1 MTQLDK
7 SKHTFAICA
16 YKESRYLEECI
27 TSLKKQSMKSK
38 IILITSTPNRL
49 IDEVAKKYQLHVYVN
64 QNGGIVQDWN
74 YAYEMADT
82 DYVTITHQDDVYYS
96 KYTEQVITHMEK
108 SSRPIICF
116 TDYFEI
122 RRGKTITR
130 NKLLKIKRIMLKP
143 LTVKWMQNKKIVRR
157 RILAFGCPICCPS
170 VTIAKKNVKKAPF
183 SVGFRSDEDWEAWEK
198 ISKLKGEF
206 LYDAGI
212 LMAHRIHEESETSVI
227 LGENARYTEDYEMF
241 CKFWPKW
248 IAKTMVKFYSMSEQ
262 SNEVG

>member
-96 KYTEQVITHMEK
+96 KY
-108 SSRPIICF
+108 SRPIICF

-198 ISKLKGEF
+198 LSKLKGEF
-206 LYDAGI
+206 IYIPIPLIG
-212 LMAHRIHEESETSVI
+212 HRIHQESETTAI
-227 LGENARYTEDYEMF
+227 LKDNARAQEDLAMF
-241 CKFWPKW
+241 KKFWPEF
-248 IAKTMVKFYSMSEQ
+248 IAKWLIKLYSASED
-262 SNEVG
+262 SNDL

>member
-198 ISKLKGEF
+198 LSKLKGEF
-206 LYDAGI
+206 IYIPIPLIG
-212 LMAHRIHEESETSVI
+212 HRIHQESETTAI
-227 LGENARYTEDYEMF
+227 LKDNARAQEDLAMF
-241 CKFWPKW
+241 KKFWPEF
-248 IAKTMVKFYSMSEQ
+248 IAKWLIKLYSASED
-262 SNEVG
+262 SNDL